1 MTDVR
6 ISTPVTASDRVSDVL
21 ARDESL
27 VDVFVRYAPHFAKLR
42 NRAMRRVMA
51 RLVTV
56 EQAAR
61 TASVPSAQLVHDLNA
76 ALGIVPQVVDTLQSD
91 ALPQGSP
98 PPLSPQVE
106 PAAELRHPAAAPF
119 VELDVRDALRAGE
132 EPFAKIMAAVSV
144 LRDEEVLHLRT
155 IFEPVPLFAV
165 LGKRGFVHESR
176 AHAADDWSAWF
187 WRQDKRAVFP
197 SQAPESPL
205 PDEKAPTVWLDV
217 RGSHPPEPMM
227 RTLAALET
235 LPPDHVLVQVNDRV
249 PQLLFPLL
257 AEGGFAC
264 EVDESAADRI
274 LVRIWRAR

>member
-6 ISTPVTASDRVSDVL
+6 ISTPVTAGDRVSDVL

-42 NRAMRRVMA
+42 NRAMRRVMG

-61 TASVPSAQLVHDLNA
+61 TANVPSAQLVRDLNA
-76 ALGIVPQVVDTLQSD
+76 ALGVVPQELDTLPSD
-91 ALPQGSP
+91 PLPEALTK
-98 PPLSPQVE
+98 VE
-106 PAAELRHPAAAPF
+106 RAEELRHPATARV

-132 EPFAKIMAAVSV
+132 EPFSKIMAAVSG
-144 LRDEEVLHLRT
+144 LKDEEVLHLRT

-187 WRQDKRAVFP
+187 WRPDKRVGAP
-197 SQAPESPL
+197 SPTPESPL
-205 PDEKAPTVWLDV
+205 PNEDAPTVWLDV

-235 LPPDHVLVQVNDRV
+235 LPLGHVLVQVNDRV

-257 AEGGFAC
+257 AEGGYAC

-274 LVRIWRAR
+274 LVRIWRPR

>member
-6 ISTPVTASDRVSDVL
+6 ISTPVTAGDRVSDVL

-61 TASVPSAQLVHDLNA
+61 TANVPSAQLVRDLNA
-76 ALGIVPQVVDTLQSD
+76 ALGIVPQEVDTRQSD
-91 ALPQGSP
+91 PLPEPSLPISAQGE
-98 PPLSPQVE
+98 Q
-106 PAAELRHPAAAPF
+106 AAELRHSATARV

-132 EPFAKIMAAVSV
+132 EPFSKIMAAVSG
-144 LRDEEVLHLRT
+144 LKDEEVLHLRT

-187 WRQDKRAVFP
+187 WRPDKRVGVP
-197 SQAPESPL
+197 SPAPESPL
-205 PDEKAPTVWLDV
+205 PDEEAPTVWLDV

-235 LPPDHVLVQVNDRV
+235 LPLGHVLVQVNDRV

-257 AEGGFAC
+257 AEGGYAC
-264 EVDESAADRI
+264 DVDESAADRI
-274 LVRIWRAR
+274 LVRIWRPR

>member
-1 MTDVR
+1 
-6 ISTPVTASDRVSDVL
+6 
-21 ARDESL
+21 
-27 VDVFVRYAPHFAKLR
+27 
-42 NRAMRRVMA
+42 
-51 RLVTV
+51 
-56 EQAAR
+56 
-61 TASVPSAQLVHDLNA
+61 VPSAQLVRDLNA
-76 ALGIVPQVVDTLQSD
+76 ALGIVPQEVDTLQRDLLSEV
-91 ALPQGSP
+91 SP
-98 PPLSPQVE
+98 PISPQVE
-106 PAAELRHPAAAPF
+106 PVLELRHPAAARV
-119 VELDVRDALRAGE
+119 VELDVRDALRVGE
-132 EPFAKIMAAVSV
+132 EPFSKIMAAVSG

-187 WRQDKRAVFP
+187 WRQDERAVAP
-197 SQAPESPL
+197 AEAPESPL
-205 PDEKAPTVWLDV
+205 PNEEAPTVWLDV

-235 LPPDHVLVQVNDRV
+235 LPPGHVLVQVNDRV

-274 LVRIWRAR
+274 LVRIWRPR

>member
-6 ISTPVTASDRVSDVL
+6 ISTPVTADDRVSDVL

-61 TASVPSAQLVHDLNA
+61 TANVPSAQLVRDLNA
-76 ALGIVPQVVDTLQSD
+76 ALGIAPQAVDALQSD
-91 ALPQGSP
+91 PLPEV
-98 PPLSPQVE
+98 SPQVE
-106 PAAELRHPAAAPF
+106 QAAELRHPAAARV

-132 EPFAKIMAAVSV
+132 EPFSKIMAAVSG

-155 IFEPVPLFAV
+155 TFEPVPLFAV

-176 AHAADDWSAWF
+176 ANSADDWSAWF
-187 WRQDKRAVFP
+187 WRPDKRVGAP
-197 SQAPESPL
+197 APAPESPL
-205 PDEKAPTVWLDV
+205 PNEDAPTVWLDV

-235 LPPDHVLVQVNDRV
+235 LPLGHVLVQVNDRV
-249 PQLLFPLL
+249 PQLLLPLL